1 MVRRLLARC
10 HALWTWRSKESDLDE
25 EIRFHLAEEA
35 DERVSDGTAP
45 EEAIAGARRD
55 FGNVLFVREATR
67 EAWGWGV
74 AERLAQDYRYALR
87 SMRRDPGFS
96 AAVVLALAV

>member
-25 EIRFHLAEEA
+25 EIRFHLTEEAEE
-35 DERVSDGTAP
+35 RLTDGVAP

-55 FGNVLFVREATR
+55 FGSVLRVR
-67 EAWGWGV
+67 
-74 AERLAQDYRYALR
+74 
-87 SMRRDPGFS
+87 
-96 AAVVLALAV
+96 